1 MKDKMK
7 RKFGSGDR
15 LNCEVEVLKLGTKVR
30 YDALSWLENSFS
42 KDYRKR
48 FWNDAFSSS
57 ELGVKMWKS
66 AVGLMGLPIYTIQ

>member
-30 YDALSWLENSFS
+30 YDALSWLEIVS
-42 KDYRKR
+42 RKITESDSRMMR
-48 FWNDAFSSS
+48 FHHRNWA
-57 ELGVKMWKS
+57 
-66 AVGLMGLPIYTIQ
+66 